1 MSVDSNK
8 DLVRRLHQTVMTD
21 RKLDDVAK
29 FVTDPLVDHS
39 TPGEQ
44 LSLEDYK
51 RSLGAYFEAFP
62 DFKEEIADLT
72 GEDDFV
78 VCRLELTGTQKGS
91 FMGTPPSG
99 KAFKIGSIQTYRV
112 AGDKIVERWTFID
125 LMKLRTQLGIQN

>member
-8 DLVRRLHQTVMTD
+8 ELVRRLHQTVMTD
-21 RKLDDVAK
+21 RQLDDVAK
-29 FVTDPLVDHS
+29 FMTDPIVDHS
-39 TPGEQ
+39 SPGER

-51 RSLGAYFEAFP
+51 RSLGAYFDAFP

-78 VCRLELTGTQKGS
+78 VCRLELTGTQTGS
-91 FMGTPPSG
+91 FRGAPPSG

-112 AGDKIVERWTFID
+112 ADDKIVERWTFID

>member
-8 DLVRRLHQTVMTD
+8 ELVRRLHQTVMTD
-21 RKLDDVAK
+21 RHLDDLAK
-29 FVTDPLVDHS
+29 FMTDPLVDHS
-39 TPGEQ
+39 SPGER

-51 RSLGAYFEAFP
+51 RSLGAYFDAFP

-78 VCRLELTGTQKGS
+78 VCRLELTGTQNGS
-91 FMGTPPSG
+91 FMGVPPSG

-112 AGDKIVERWTFID
+112 ADDKIVERWTFID